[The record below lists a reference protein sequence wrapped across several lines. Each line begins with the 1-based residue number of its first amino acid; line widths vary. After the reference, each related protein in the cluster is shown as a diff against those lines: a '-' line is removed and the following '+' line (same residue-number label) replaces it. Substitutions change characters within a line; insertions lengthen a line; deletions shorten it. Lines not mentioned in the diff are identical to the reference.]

1 MKRLLPLAF
10 GLFALA
16 AVPSPGR
23 AVWGWP
29 PPGYSV
35 STGRACD
42 GRQYRGLCAVLRD
55 WRHRGC
61 PGCAPASQASGGP
74 GACCPPAGPGEPASP
89 QLFAQPPTLGGGPP
103 LLSRQRPE

>member
-61 PGCAPASQASGGP
+61 PGRVSWHLNSGEFSYLAS
-74 GACCPPAGPGEPASP
+74 
-89 QLFAQPPTLGGGPP
+89 
-103 LLSRQRPE
+103 

>member
-10 GLFALA
+10 GLFAFA
-16 AVPSPGR
+16 AAPSPSW

-42 GRQYRGLCAVLRD
+42 GGQYRGLCAVLRD

-61 PGCAPASQASGGP
+61 PGCVPASAAPVGP
-74 GACCPPAGPGEPASP
+74 GACSLPPGPGERASP
-89 QLFAQPPTLGGGPP
+89 QLSSQPPTPGGGPNP
-103 LLSRQRPE
+103 